1 MGEVASGWVA
11 EEETAPGK
19 VEAATEAMV
28 MVAERARVATDLVAG
43 VILAVLM
50 AGAVM
55 VVEMV
60 EPKEA
65 ARGDAREAAK
75 VVVNPIS
82 PWAEAR
88 TSENSLR

>member
-1 MGEVASGWVA
+1 MKQIALDIGVSVGPSLANFY
-11 EEETAPGK
+11 PGHN
-19 VEAATEAMV
+19 AAA
-28 MVAERARVATDLVAG
+28 
-43 VILAVLM
+43 LAHLELWM

-75 VVVNPIS
+75 VVVKAAAIPAAM
-82 PWAEAR
+82 PAAFAE
-88 TSENSLR
+88 